1 MIQNLKPHQIR
12 GDKFRM
18 QLVVAELLSD
28 NKIFDKLSD
37 LVGIEL
43 EYDSQI
49 FHEIEEFIVDKLMEI
64 HEENNNKNK

>member
-18 QLVVAELLSD
+18 RLALSELLND
-28 NKIFDKLSD
+28 NKIFDKFSY

-43 EYDSQI
+43 DQDNII
-49 FHEIEEFIVDKLMEI
+49 FHEIEEFIVDKLMEM
-64 HEENNNKNK
+64 HEENNNQNK

>member
-1 MIQNLKPHQIR
+1 MIQNLKTHQIR

-28 NKIFDKLSD
+28 NKIFDKFSE

-43 EYDSQI
+43 DYDSQI